1 MRRTPELAPACV
13 REAAEPAPA
22 CRVLIVEDDA
32 DSREP
37 MQKALRLFGYDADC
51 AGTYLE
57 GVAKLNADT
66 RWLVLDLHLPD
77 GDGAALLRHVRE
89 RALPIHVA
97 VVTGSA
103 DDSQLTQAVLF
114 KPDALFTKPVD
125 VADVAIWLASR
136 DSHDPPAEVLP
147 GTYPPA

>member
-1 MRRTPELAPACV
+1 MRETHEL
-13 REAAEPAPA
+13 APA
-22 CRVLIVEDDA
+22 CRVLIVEDDP

-51 AGTYLE
+51 AGTFLE

-66 RWLVLDLHLPD
+66 RWLVLDLRLPD
-77 GDGAALLRHVRE
+77 GDGAALLRHVRRHE
-89 RALPIHVA
+89 LPVHVA

-103 DDSQLTQAVLF
+103 DDSLLTEAVLL

-136 DSHDPPAEVLP
+136 DSHDTPGAEAH
-147 GTYPPA
+147 GMYPPA